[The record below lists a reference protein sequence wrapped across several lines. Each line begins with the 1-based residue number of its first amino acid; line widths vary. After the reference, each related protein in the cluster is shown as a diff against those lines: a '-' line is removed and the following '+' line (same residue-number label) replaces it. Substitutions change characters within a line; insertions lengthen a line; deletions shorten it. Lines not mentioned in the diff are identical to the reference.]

1 MAKQKTV
8 QQAPD
13 AVLTANFN
21 DLLDT
26 IFGTSEKPHDSEEI
40 KSAIA
45 NLNPVGLISARVY
58 ISQREAQLKEVNA
71 YLDKALAEKD
81 SSNFTGENALYSVL
95 DSVTQETIGGLR
107 VETKIEKV
115 RSTSNSRTAEKVKE
129 ELAKLGIQDQY
140 TDTVV
145 RLKNDVLFEAKAQ
158 NALPPSV
165 DGLLTEEERT
175 SRVFT
180 YVPPKKGE

>member
-21 DLLDT
+21 ELLDT

-40 KSAIA
+40 KNAIA
-45 NLNPVGLISARVY
+45 NLNAAGLISARVY

-71 YLDKALAEKD
+71 YIDKALAEKD
-81 SSNFTGENALYSVL
+81 SSNFPSENSLFSVL
-95 DSVTQETIGGLR
+95 DSATQEAIGGLR

-129 ELAKLGIQDQY
+129 ELAKLGIQEQY

-175 SRVFT
+175 SRAIT